1 MYREVLIH
9 WRQIKRR
16 SGAKRPHLP
25 DKHYSNSGKNPS
37 SVKFEH
43 NRSIRPE
50 NISITH
56 TRTSPSR
63 LISEGRYNMATAG
76 DTQLFDESFTIT
88 TEDHAKYDR
97 VGRYGATSAD
107 HQTVMTLDIN
117 TELYPCQVGETLH
130 CVLASSLSLDGTK
143 DDGKGWRDV
152 GRNVDGAEP
161 TLADMFD
168 YVCHGKI
175 YKFEDG
181 EDGQTM

>member
-1 MYREVLIH
+1 
-9 WRQIKRR
+9 
-16 SGAKRPHLP
+16 
-25 DKHYSNSGKNPS
+25 
-37 SVKFEH
+37 
-43 NRSIRPE
+43 
-50 NISITH
+50 
-56 TRTSPSR
+56 
-63 LISEGRYNMATAG
+63 MASTG

-88 TEDHAKYDR
+88 NVDDSKYDR
-97 VGRYGATSAD
+97 VARFAATSAD
-107 HQTVMTLDIN
+107 SQTVMTLDIN
-117 TELYPCQVGETLH
+117 TELYPCQIGETLH

-152 GRNVDGAEP
+152 GRNVNGGEP

>member
-1 MYREVLIH
+1 
-9 WRQIKRR
+9 
-16 SGAKRPHLP
+16 
-25 DKHYSNSGKNPS
+25 
-37 SVKFEH
+37 
-43 NRSIRPE
+43 
-50 NISITH
+50 
-56 TRTSPSR
+56 
-63 LISEGRYNMATAG
+63 MATAG

-152 GRNVDGAEP
+152 GRNEDGAEP

-181 EDGQTM
+181 EDGQTIKAYISFGGLLMALEGPYKKLTPLRVD